1 MTGCSVGPEMMRLA
15 QEHNAPAQVCA
26 EKTLEQCAEM
36 LEEHDAAMAGMLGSE
51 MMRIEYRQRAAGVV
65 QVRWRGVWGVEVSG

>member
-1 MTGCSVGPEMMRLA
+1 M
-15 QEHNAPAQVCA
+15 
-26 EKTLEQCAEM
+26 
-36 LEEHDAAMAGMLGSE
+36 EEHDAAMAGMLGSE